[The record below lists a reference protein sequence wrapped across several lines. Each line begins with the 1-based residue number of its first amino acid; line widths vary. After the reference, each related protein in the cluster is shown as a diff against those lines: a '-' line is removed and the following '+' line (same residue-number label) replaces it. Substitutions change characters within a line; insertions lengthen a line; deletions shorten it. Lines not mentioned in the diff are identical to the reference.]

1 MYTALQRL
9 NVCDYK
15 SPTVAA
21 IGRDTACSFSGL
33 KIDVL
38 SVQRPLPSFEKEVVS
53 AVAVVSRCGL
63 AVRRLAGKQRDL
75 GSIRLAGKLKNL
87 DYLFSSLQNL
97 WFMDTVL

>member
-38 SVQRPLPSFEKEVVS
+38 SVQRPLPSFEKDVVS

-63 AVRRLAGKQRDL
+63 AVRRLAGKQKDL
-75 GSIRLAGKLKNL
+75 GSIRFGS
-87 DYLFSSLQNL
+87 LFSSLQNL
-97 WFMDTVL
+97 WFTDTVL